1 MRIEYN
7 ELEKEKVR
15 RIQAELQVLQLQ
27 ANQLMQERNELYR
40 SILNR
45 AKVTLKQGTE
55 AQFYT
60 DHLEVP
66 DLPKPKEKK
75 KGK

>member
-1 MRIEYN
+1 MRINYT
-7 ELEKEKVR
+7 ELEREKAR

-27 ANQLMQERNELYR
+27 MNQLMRERNELYR
-40 SILNR
+40 SILGR
-45 AKVTLKQGTE
+45 ANVTLKQGAE
-55 AQFYT
+55 AQFFT

-66 DLPKPKEKK
+66 DTPKEKK